1 MAKSRKDRAG
11 QTRYQ
16 MTVWISEQAFC
27 AIRRK
32 TAEARKKSGVAKLS
46 ESAVAGSLLEKAV
59 A

>member
-1 MAKSRKDRAG
+1 
-11 QTRYQ
+11 
-16 MTVWISEQAFC
+16 MTVWISEQAFR

-32 TAEARKKSGVAKLS
+32 TDEARKKSGVAKLS